1 MLIIGMLKATV
12 DGLLFLLLLNLLFIQ
27 WREIVWWLVNCCDH
41 ALKKSCFMFTTSLS
55 YDRWLV
61 A

>member
-1 MLIIGMLKATV
+1 MLKATV
-12 DGLLFLLLLNLLFIQ
+12 DELLFLLLLHLLFFQ
-27 WREIVWWLVNCCDH
+27 WREIVWWLVNCCCDH

-55 YDRWLV
+55 YDRSLV